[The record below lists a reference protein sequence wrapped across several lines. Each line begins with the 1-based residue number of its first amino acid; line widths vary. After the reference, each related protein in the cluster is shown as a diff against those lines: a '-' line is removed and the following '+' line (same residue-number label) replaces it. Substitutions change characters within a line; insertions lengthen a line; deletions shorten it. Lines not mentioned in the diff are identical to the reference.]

1 VRKRKEGKGSVVTLG
16 IACFAGAAMLAWPL
30 FGNPPSE
37 YLGPMKWIIAGIF
50 GFVALEVWQISRA
63 FLPLSILFVISGLI
77 GVFGDMSRSE
87 WKPFHW
93 ASLGLLTIAGLVCLI
108 SAAKAR
114 TPAATPGRQPTDTCL
129 GPENEVW
136 HTPDPVNLSG
146 DWDPSVTAARLIYT
160 ASPEEDLQE
169 YELRGCFGDSYTTE
183 EEEVLDNNPPGTLE
197 FVNSVGLVAP
207 GSRAFYKVYVK
218 LNTGNERGS
227 NTVSVVRE

>member
-1 VRKRKEGKGSVVTLG
+1 VTLG

-114 TPAATPGRQPTDTCL
+114 TPKDR
-129 GPENEVW
+129 
-136 HTPDPVNLSG
+136 
-146 DWDPSVTAARLIYT
+146 
-160 ASPEEDLQE
+160 
-169 YELRGCFGDSYTTE
+169 
-183 EEEVLDNNPPGTLE
+183 
-197 FVNSVGLVAP
+197 
-207 GSRAFYKVYVK
+207 
-218 LNTGNERGS
+218 
-227 NTVSVVRE
+227 